1 MIQTALIATLLI
13 SSYANEVS
21 VSNKYSELANYNE
34 SLVNYESE
42 YLKISQFLHQINDA
56 YRLIFDTC
64 ESVDEQVSMF
74 QSSKKPSC
82 RYNVSF
88 INNTEI
94 QVYSIS
100 DNVRNFIQEEKRTF
114 CKQENIGC
122 GELTIILKLI
132 DLVNSATTLSVSINN
147 TRDLWTN
154 LDLIDFYELTNVYI
168 SSLHNMEILTN
179 ITLAKQRASV
189 IINQEK
195 QRLREIN
202 NNKTNRDLDSNIGR
216 SLKEL
221 FGWIGGSIGGFFGNF
236 LSSTFVE
243 ITPSLPWEYKT
254 LFILLILSI
263 IYSKLK

>member
-1 MIQTALIATLLI
+1 MIQTSLIATLLI
-13 SSYANEVS
+13 SSYASEIS
-21 VSNKYSELANYNE
+21 VNKYSELANYNE
-34 SLVNYESE
+34 SLIDYENE
-42 YLKISQFLHQINDA
+42 YLKISEFLHHINDV

-64 ESVDEQVSMF
+64 ESVDEELSMF
-74 QSSKKPSC
+74 QSSKKPNC

-94 QVYSIS
+94 QIYSIS
-100 DNVRNFIQEEKRTF
+100 DNVRDFIQEEKRKF

-132 DLVNSATTLSVSINN
+132 DLVNSATSLSVSINN

-154 LDLIDFYELTNVYI
+154 LHIIDFYELTNVYI
-168 SSLHNMEILTN
+168 SSLNNMEILTN
-179 ITLAKQRASV
+179 ITLAKQRASI

-195 QRLREIN
+195 QRLREISN
-202 NNKTNRDLDSNIGR
+202 NRTQSQLDSNIAK
-216 SLKEL
+216 SLKSW
-221 FGWIGGSIGGFFGNF
+221 FGYIGGSIGGFFGNF

-243 ITPSLPWEYKT
+243 ITPELPWEYKT
-254 LFILLILSI
+254 LLVLLILSI